1 MGMKKRSM
9 MNIEMAVANKLKSRN
24 EPTGILKWEPR
35 CQFMVRACRVMRLLK
50 VLIEAL
56 KKMPVDHNGM
66 ILIRVLRASTSSMVQ
81 SLHDLL

>member
-1 MGMKKRSM
+1 
-9 MNIEMAVANKLKSRN
+9 MNATALSALPCLKKLKSRN
-24 EPTGILKWEPR
+24 EPAGILKWEPR
-35 CQFMVRACRVMRLLK
+35 CQFMVRAWRVMRLLK
-50 VLIEAL
+50 VPIEAL